1 MGTTITFYT
10 NDANIY
16 LTSVNYK
23 INGWLDYTREADYNT
38 YPGQEH
44 KISFGDGDKVTSA
57 TFEATP
63 YSSSHS
69 VDYEFVR
76 WVYRVG
82 SISAEPQYS
91 TDNPFTF
98 NELNEDGTLK
108 DIWIRAVGKSTESG
122 GGESGGETGD
132 GTWKLIEMNGVI
144 NESGILLDY
153 VTNDEITEIDS
164 PYFSR
169 ELRLY
174 MYPIKYV
181 YTSKVNIF
189 TQGYVDT
196 VGYIS
201 ESRAWNSTT
210 GEPVNYIAKDDDS
223 GDGYN
228 FSLNP
233 ILKGGETYYLFIRT
247 NAGESNKSDVDLT
260 ISYTTKFPDK
270 WDWDDYKKAKIAI
283 DNRGLVSD
291 FGVTVWNNMVTKVR
305 DIIALSGGVWD
316 ESYLSY
322 ADTRMKYYDPYNIL
336 TATRFNSLRHNIGS
350 RVVSTGIVDRVPG
363 DIVYGDYFNILADC
377 INTWIDIIINSWE

>member
-16 LTSVNYK
+16 LTSVTYM

-44 KISFGDGDKVTSA
+44 KITIDGADKVTSA

-63 YSSSHS
+63 YSSSHL
-69 VDYEFVR
+69 VGYEFVR

-91 TDNPFTF
+91 TENPFTF
-98 NELNEDGTLK
+98 NELKEDGTLK
-108 DIWIRAVGKSTESG
+108 DIWIRAVGKSTDTG
-122 GGESGGETGD
+122 GGGGGETGD

-144 NESGILLDY
+144 NERGVLLDY
-153 VTNDEITEIDS
+153 VTKDEITEIDS
-164 PYFSR
+164 PYFSQ

-181 YTSKVNIF
+181 YTSKVSIY
-189 TQGYVDT
+189 TQGNVDT

-201 ESRAWNSTT
+201 ESKEWNSTT
-210 GEPVNYIAKDDDS
+210 GEPANYIAKDDDS
-223 GDGYN
+223 GDGHN
-228 FSLNP
+228 FHLNP

-247 NAGESNKSDVDLT
+247 NAGESDLSNVELA
-260 ISYTTKFPDK
+260 ISYTTEFPDK
-270 WDWDDYKKAKIAI
+270 WTWDKYPDEKYAI
-283 DNRGLVSD
+283 DNKGLVSEFD
-291 FGVTVWNNMVTKVR
+291 CWTWNNMVSKAKE
-305 DIIALSGGVWD
+305 IITLSGGVWD
-316 ESYLSY
+316 ESYLTYS
-322 ADTRMKYYDPYNIL
+322 DTRMKDINGDRIL
-336 TATRFNSLRHNIGS
+336 TAARFNSLRHNIGS

-377 INTWIDIIINSWE
+377 INSWIDILINESG